1 MADHK
6 IVALPNGMAGRR
18 NRATITWRLPA
29 ALQRELQRAAEAC
42 QGSAEFGDLVRA
54 VDLEMEA
61 LDSDGLNTTDSEG
74 PGLRW

>member
-1 MADHK
+1 M
-6 IVALPNGMAGRR
+6 
-18 NRATITWRLPA
+18 RLPA